1 MSIHQCLGAIAA
13 IAVGLSAPTLA
24 HAANDFYVGANLIR
38 ITDKGDAAP
47 AIHPIALGLKVGMQ
61 LTPNFALE
69 ARAASGI
76 KHDSA
81 NVSGF
86 DVDLKVD
93 YLYGLYAKG
102 RVEIGGVAPYL
113 LLGYSRGQETA
124 TVKAFGLSQSEA
136 HGSFSYGVGL
146 DVPVSER
153 VSINAE
159 WAQLVKGTDN
169 AGVGFSIKGL
179 TLGVTMKF

>member
-1 MSIHQCLGAIAA
+1 MSIHPCLGAIAA

-24 HAANDFYVGANLIR
+24 NAASDFYIGANLIR
-38 ITDKGDAAP
+38 VTDKGDAAP
-47 AIHPIALGLKVGMQ
+47 AIHPLALGLKVGME
-61 LTPNFALE
+61 LTPNFAVE
-69 ARAASGI
+69 ARAATGI

-81 NVSGF
+81 NVSGL

-93 YLYGLYAKG
+93 HLFGVYAKG
-102 RVEIGGVAPYL
+102 RVEIGSVAPYL

-124 TVKAFGLSQSEA
+124 TVKAFGVSQSEA
-136 HGSFSYGVGL
+136 HGSFSYGIGV

-169 AGVGFSIKGL
+169 AGVGFSIRGL
-179 TLGVTMKF
+179 ALGMTYKF